1 MFVTVIKQ
9 NSEFSL
15 MDIKL
20 HTGRTHQIRVH
31 FSHLG
36 HPLAGDDLYGGSQ
49 QRIVRHALHCR
60 KLEFVSPYNGKKI
73 SIDSHIPQDMAEI
86 VKEL

>member
-1 MFVTVIKQ
+1 MIKQ
-9 NSEFSL
+9 NEKFTL

-36 HPLAGDDLYGGSQ
+36 HPLAGDDLYGGS
-49 QRIVRHALHCR
+49 IGKINRHALHCR

-73 SIDSHIPQDMAEI
+73 SVESQLPQDMEKI
-86 VKEL
+86 VIEM